1 MGFDGTLFPPFIDHH
16 VHGHLVD
23 TTALAAGGIAGWVDL
38 GGDPARL
45 AARRGSMPHPA
56 YAGAFLTAVGGYP
69 SGRSWAPG
77 GIVREVT
84 DAADAASAVAEQA
97 SAGASLVKVAL
108 NARSG
113 PVPDGEILHAVV
125 AAAHA
130 RALPVVAHVEGE
142 GMTRRALD
150 AGVDALA
157 HTPFD
162 DRLDAELLARAV
174 AQTVWIST
182 LAIHEADSPAATTA
196 IGHLARFHRS
206 GGRVLYGTDLGN
218 GDLPLGVNGIE
229 IERLLAVGI
238 RGDALVRAL
247 CDPWPLSHAPA
258 GVGTVVPDAVAGGI
272 RETDAD
278 VAARFARA
286 RVVRM

>member
-1 MGFDGTLFPPFIDHH
+1 MASAGTLLPPFIDHH
-16 VHGHLVD
+16 VHAHLVD
-23 TTALAAGGIAGWVDL
+23 TTVLNAGGIAGWVDL
-38 GGDPARL
+38 GGDPTRL
-45 AARRGSMPHPA
+45 AAARATMPHPA

-69 SGRSWAPG
+69 AGRAWAPG
-77 GIVREVT
+77 GVVREMT
-84 DAADAASAVAEQA
+84 DAADAAVAVAEQA
-97 SAGASLVKVAL
+97 APGASLIKIAL

-113 PVPDGEILHAVV
+113 PVPDDEILRAVV
-125 AAAHA
+125 AAA
-130 RALPVVAHVEGE
+130 RTRGLPVVAHVEGE

-162 DRLDAELLARAV
+162 DHLDDELLARAA
-174 AQTVWIST
+174 AQTLWIST
-182 LAIHEADSPAATTA
+182 LAIHVAGSPAAATA
-196 IGHLARFHRS
+196 TVHLARFHRA

-218 GDLPLGVNGIE
+218 GDLPLGVNATE
-229 IERLLAVGI
+229 IERLLAAGI

-247 CDPWPLSHAPA
+247 SDPWPLPHAPA
-258 GVGTVVPDAVAGGI
+258 GVGTVVPDAVTGGI
-272 RETDAD
+272 RETDAA